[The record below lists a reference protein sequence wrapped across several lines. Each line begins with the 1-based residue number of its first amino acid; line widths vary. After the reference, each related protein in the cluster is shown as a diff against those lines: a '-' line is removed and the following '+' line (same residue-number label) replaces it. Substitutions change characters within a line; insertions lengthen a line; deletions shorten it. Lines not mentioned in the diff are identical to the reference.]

1 MKHEY
6 PEIFKKAYHKP
17 CIEEILLDREMSLV
31 MQTNQPPVEP
41 ENPGDPP
48 PPDLP
53 PGGVAPYN
61 PDYGNYKYKTEYPL
75 GGDRIVY

>member
-17 CIEEILLDREMSLV
+17 SIEEILLDREMSLV
-31 MQTNQPPVEP
+31 MQSIPITPPEEPPGDEEP
-41 ENPGDPP
+41 EPW
-48 PPDLP
+48 

>member
-1 MKHEY
+1 MIHEY

-17 CIEEILLDREMSLV
+17 SIEEILLDREMSLV
-31 MQTNQPPVEP
+31 MQSIPITPPEEP
-41 ENPGDPP
+41 PGEEPP
-48 PPDLP
+48 PPL
-53 PGGVAPYN
+53 GVGSAN

>member
-17 CIEEILLDREMSLV
+17 SIEEILLDREMSLV
-31 MQTNQPPVEP
+31 MQSTPPTEP
-41 ENPGDPP
+41 TDPP
-48 PPDLP
+48 PL
-53 PGGVAPYN
+53 GVSPETI
-61 PDYGNYKYKTEYPL
+61 DYGNDTYKKDYPL